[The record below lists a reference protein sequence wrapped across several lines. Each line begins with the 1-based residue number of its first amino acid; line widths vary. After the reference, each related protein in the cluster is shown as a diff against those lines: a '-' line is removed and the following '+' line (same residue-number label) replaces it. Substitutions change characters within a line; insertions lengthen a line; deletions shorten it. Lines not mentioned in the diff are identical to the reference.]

1 MPSYIRVYIYDAPR
15 LVGTIVSAVG
25 KTSPPRHSGPRKAR
39 RALDFVNRSS
49 LPSNHLGE
57 LLSCLAVVSP
67 PSGRV
72 ATFES
77 TNWGMG
83 LHTAGTTAREVAR
96 SSILSVSSSQRRSSA
111 QPWES
116 SCRGCTALWCLDAAT
131 LIARMRMR
139 MRTQCSTTRCTP
151 TARTD
156 SRTPWPRP
164 ATCFSAACC
173 AQTAHRPR
181 FGLHSC
187 ARARHASCGAV
198 STLISRGRSP
208 S

>member
-1 MPSYIRVYIYDAPR
+1 MFLRSGKRVRPDILGPGRRGARWTLSTAPR
-15 LVGTIVSAVG
+15 SPATISVSC
-25 KTSPPRHSGPRKAR
+25 SPASP
-39 RALDFVNRSS
+39 SS
-49 LPSNHLGE
+49 LLHPG
-57 LLSCLAVVSP
+57 
-67 PSGRV
+67 V
-72 ATFES
+72 ATFEL

-131 LIARMRMR
+131 LIARMRMRMR

-208 S
+208 P